1 MIAFVL
7 PFNHSKTKELK
18 ISSGNT
24 VEEALVQGLKAG
36 DKAAIDQLYKM
47 YAASLF
53 GIITRIVK
61 FDEIAEDV
69 LQDTFLKIWKS
80 IGQYDSTKGRLFTWM
95 ANLAKNTAID
105 QIRSK
110 HYVNG
115 IKTDDLEEMPV
126 DILDLKNHTH
136 LNSDTIGLKQLMY
149 HLKADQKRVIDLFY
163 FQGYTHVEVA
173 EKLNIPLGTV
183 KTKIRHAI
191 IALRQY
197 FNETN
202 SYLNVKRA

>member
-1 MIAFVL
+1 MIAFL
-7 PFNHSKTKELK
+7 PQFNHSKQKSNLAPMV
-18 ISSGNT
+18 SF
-24 VEEALVQGLKAG
+24 EEDLVCGLKNG
-36 DKAAIDQLYKM
+36 DKTAVEKLYKM
-47 YAASLF
+47 YAPSLL
-53 GIITRIVK
+53 GIIARIVK

-80 IGQYDSTKGRLFTWM
+80 IAQYDSAKGKLFTWM
-95 ANLAKNTAID
+95 ANIARNTAID

-110 HYVNG
+110 HYTHG
-115 IKTDDLEEMPV
+115 AKTDDITEMPTG
-126 DILDLKNHTH
+126 ILDHFQ
-136 LNSDTIGLKQLMY
+136 LNLDTIGLKQLMLN
-149 HLKADQKRVIDLFY
+149 LKPDQKKIIDLFY
-163 FQGYTHVEVA
+163 FEGYTHVEVA

-202 SYLNVKRA
+202 RHFISLSA

>member
-7 PFNHSKTKELK
+7 PFNSKTKEHTL
-18 ISSGNT
+18 SSGNA
-24 VEEALVQGLKAG
+24 VEEALVRGLKAG

-80 IGQYDSTKGRLFTWM
+80 IGQYDSAKGRLFTWM

-115 IKTDDLEEMPV
+115 IKTDDLEEMPI
-126 DILDLKNHTH
+126 DILDLKNHTQ

-149 HLKADQKRVIDLFY
+149 HLKADQKRIIDLFY